1 MACVHCNP
9 SNTRAASLYTAHET
23 DKGDTLTTDRIGTL
37 QLLEGGR
44 AEIGGQ
50 SGIFQFTQ
58 SIDLA
63 SAAASTGANQDVA
76 VTGLLVEDIVLS
88 VTPGEALTVGVSVAA
103 LSPVAVANT
112 LRLRVANPTVAA
124 VDAAAINFVVVVMR
138 P

>member
-1 MACVHCNP
+1 M
-9 SNTRAASLYTAHET
+9 
-23 DKGDTLTTDRIGTL
+23 TTDRIGTL

-50 SGIFQFTQ
+50 SGVFQFTQ

-63 SAAASTGANQDVA
+63 SAAASTGANQDVV
-76 VTGLLVEDIVLS
+76 VTGLLVGDIVLS

-124 VDAAAINFVVVVMR
+124 VDAAAIDFAVVVMR